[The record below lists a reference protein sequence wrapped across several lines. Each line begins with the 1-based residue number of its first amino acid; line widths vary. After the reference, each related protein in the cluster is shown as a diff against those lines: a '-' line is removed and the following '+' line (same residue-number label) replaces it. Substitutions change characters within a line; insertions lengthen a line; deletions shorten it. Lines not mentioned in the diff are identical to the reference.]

1 MSPGQSS
8 TWRRNAVRSK
18 APRLSMLLALS
29 ALSAL
34 AALAVPGVAAAR
46 RGDDHG
52 RRGLR
57 AVKHIVVIY
66 EENHSFDNLYGGWEG
81 VNGRRRADAAH
92 TRQANQAGT
101 PFTCLLQ
108 VDVNLTSPPQ
118 PSTCKDATTARPFVS
133 AFPNAPFRIDVTG
146 RIPMTARTC
155 PAPGVFAPN
164 GVRDPDGLPGGC
176 TRDLVHRYYQ
186 EQYQLHGGRQP
197 RYVTGSDAAGL
208 PMGFY
213 DTRAL
218 PIYRFLHGR
227 RHPRYAIADKF
238 FQGAFGGSFLN
249 HQWLV

>member
-92 TRQANQAGT
+92 TKQVNQAGNT
-101 PFTCLLQ
+101 YNCLKQ
-108 VDVNLTSPPQ
+108 NDVNLAALSQSCSDAPPGTPGGPFTSH
-118 PSTCKDATTARPFVS
+118 FG
-133 AFPNAPFRIDVTG
+133 NAPFTIDNF
-146 RIPMTARTC
+146 IKP
-155 PAPGVFAPN
+155 
-164 GVRDPDGLPGGC
+164 
-176 TRDLVHRYYQ
+176 
-186 EQYQLHGGRQP
+186 
-197 RYVTGSDAAGL
+197 
-208 PMGFY
+208 
-213 DTRAL
+213 
-218 PIYRFLHGR
+218 
-227 RHPRYAIADKF
+227 ADKRWPP
-238 FQGAFGGSFLN
+238 N
-249 HQWLV
+249 P